1 MRWVRLLL
9 GLAVLLP
16 AVAPTVAHASGP
28 EPPCAGGPVPA
39 YGAVDGP
46 PAVGLWSSSEL
57 RRDRWQP
64 PACLGWQGDS
74 RLVAALA
81 TRFHSTLSLDA
92 LAERLTAISHH
103 PDIRFWAVTRHEW
116 RPLVER
122 SWTVGGPDA
131 TAQRADPSSTEL
143 VTGRDFYYAEDAEMG
158 GRAVWR
164 LHVVE
169 RNDFRIVLTSENVSP
184 IRVAIMT
191 IFEPGSLQVATVLQR
206 SSPDVWD
213 LYEITRA
220 GAESNSFVTGYGSSY
235 LNRLDA
241 MRRYLAGLPT
251 DRDPPVAP
259 E

>member
-9 GLAVLLP
+9 GLAILLP
-16 AVAPTVAHASGP
+16 AAAHASGP
-28 EPPCAGGPVPA
+28 EPPCAGGPMPA

-46 PAVGLWSSSEL
+46 PAIGLWGRTEL
-57 RRDRWQP
+57 HRDGWQP

-81 TRFHSTLSLDA
+81 ARFHSPLSLGA
-92 LAERLTAISHH
+92 LAERLTAVSHH

-116 RPLVER
+116 RPLVEQ
-122 SWTVGGPDA
+122 SWVVNGPDA
-131 TAQRADPSSTEL
+131 KARRADPTAAEL
-143 VTGRDFYYAEDAEMG
+143 VAGHDLYYAEDAEIG
-158 GRAVWR
+158 GRAIWR

-169 RNDFRIVLTSENVSP
+169 RSDDRIVLTSENLTP
-184 IRVAIMT
+184 IRIAIMT
-191 IFEPGSLQVATVLQR
+191 IFEPRSLQVATVLQHAGN
-206 SSPDVWD
+206 DVWD

-220 GAESNSFVTGYGSSY
+220 GAESSSFVSGYGSSY

-241 MRRYLAGLPT
+241 MRRHLAGLPT

-259 E
+259 W

>member
-1 MRWVRLLL
+1 MRWARFLL
-9 GLAVLLP
+9 GLAILLP
-16 AVAPTVAHASGP
+16 AAAHANGP
-28 EPPCAGGPVPA
+28 EPPCAGAPMPA

-46 PAVGLWSSSEL
+46 PAVGLWARSEL
-57 RRDRWQP
+57 HRDNWQP

-81 TRFHSTLSLDA
+81 ARFRSPLSLGA
-92 LAERLTAISHH
+92 LAERLTAVSHH

-116 RPLVER
+116 LPLVQR
-122 SWTVGGPDA
+122 SWTVDGPNA
-131 TAQRADPSSTEL
+131 RAQRPDPSATEL
-143 VTGRDFYYAEDAEMG
+143 VTGRDFYYAEDAEVG

-164 LHVVE
+164 LHVVS
-169 RNDFRIVLTSENVSP
+169 RNDFRIVLTSENVTP
-184 IRVAIMT
+184 IRIAIMT
-191 IFEPGSLQVATVLQR
+191 LFEPQSLQLATVLQR
-206 SSPDVWD
+206 SGPDTWE

-220 GAESNSFVTGYGSSY
+220 GAESNSFVSGYGSSY
-235 LNRLDA
+235 LNRLEA

>member
-1 MRWVRLLL
+1 MRWFRLLL
-9 GLAVLLP
+9 GLAILFP
-16 AVAPTVAHASGP
+16 MAARADGP

-46 PAVGLWSSSEL
+46 PAIGLWHRTDL
-57 RRDRWQP
+57 RRDGWRP

-81 TRFHSTLSLDA
+81 ARFRSPLSLGR

-103 PDIRFWAVTRHEW
+103 PDIRFWAVTQREW

-122 SWTVGGPDA
+122 SWTVNGPDA
-131 TAQRADPSSTEL
+131 RAQRPDPSATEL
-143 VTGRDFYYAEDAEMG
+143 TKGRDFYYAEDAELG
-158 GRAVWR
+158 GRAVWQ

-169 RNDFRIVLTSENVSP
+169 RSDSRIVLTSENVTP
-184 IRVAIMT
+184 IRFAFVT
-191 IFEPGSLQVATVLQR
+191 IFEPHSLQIATVLQR
-206 SSPDVWD
+206 SSADVWD
-213 LYEITRA
+213 LYEISRA
-220 GAESNSFVTGYGSSY
+220 GAESSSFVSGYGSSY

-241 MRRYLAGLPT
+241 MRRHLAGLPT

-259 E
+259 W

>member
-1 MRWVRLLL
+1 MRWVRLLF
-9 GLAVLLP
+9 GLAILLP
-16 AVAPTVAHASGP
+16 AAAHANGP
-28 EPPCAGGPVPA
+28 EPPCAGAPVPA
-39 YGAVDGP
+39 YGAIDGP
-46 PAVGLWSSSEL
+46 PAFGLWSHTDLS
-57 RRDRWQP
+57 RDGWRP

-81 TRFHSTLSLDA
+81 ARFRSPLSLGG

-122 SWTVGGPDA
+122 SWAVNGPDA
-131 TAQRADPSSTEL
+131 RTQRSDPSAVEL
-143 VTGRDFYYAEDAEMG
+143 TRGRDFYYAEDAEVG

-169 RNDFRIVLTSENVSP
+169 RSDSRIVLTSENVTP
-184 IRVAIMT
+184 IRIAFVT
-191 IFEPGSLQVATVLQR
+191 VFEPGSLQVATMLQR
-206 SSPDVWD
+206 ASADVWD

-220 GAESNSFVTGYGSSY
+220 GADSSSFVSGYGSSY

-259 E
+259 Q

>member
-9 GLAVLLP
+9 GLAILLP
-16 AVAPTVAHASGP
+16 AAAHAIGP
-28 EPPCAGGPVPA
+28 EPPCAGGPVPG
-39 YGAVDGP
+39 YGAIDGP
-46 PAVGLWSSSEL
+46 PAFGLWSHTDLS
-57 RRDRWQP
+57 RDGWRP

-81 TRFHSTLSLDA
+81 ARFHSPLSLGG

-103 PDIRFWAVTRHEW
+103 PDIRFWAVTRREW

-122 SWTVGGPDA
+122 SWTVNGPDA
-131 TAQRADPSSTEL
+131 RTQRPDPSAVEL
-143 VTGRDFYYAEDAEMG
+143 TRGRDFYYAEDAEVG

-169 RNDFRIVLTSENVSP
+169 RSDSRIVLTSENVTP
-184 IRVAIMT
+184 IRIAFVT
-191 IFEPGSLQVATVLQR
+191 VFEPGSLQVATMLQR
-206 SSPDVWD
+206 ASADVWD

-220 GAESNSFVTGYGSSY
+220 GADSSSLVSGSGSSY

-241 MRRYLAGLPT
+241 MRRHLAGLPT

-259 E
+259 Q

>member
-1 MRWVRLLL
+1 
-9 GLAVLLP
+9 
-16 AVAPTVAHASGP
+16 
-28 EPPCAGGPVPA
+28 VPA

-46 PAVGLWSSSEL
+46 PAFALWSSSDVH
-57 RRDRWQP
+57 RDSWQP
-64 PACLGWQGDS
+64 PACLGWHGDS

-81 TRFHSTLSLDA
+81 ARFHSPLSLGA

-103 PDIRFWAVTRHEW
+103 PDIRFWAVTRQEW
-116 RPLVER
+116 LPLVQR
-122 SWTVGGPDA
+122 SWTVDGPDA
-131 TAQRADPSSTEL
+131 RYQRPDPSATEL
-143 VTGRDFYYAEDAEMG
+143 TRGRDFYYAEDAEVG

-164 LHVVE
+164 LRIVE
-169 RNDFRIVLTSENVSP
+169 RSDSRLVVTSQNVTP
-184 IRVAIMT
+184 IRIAIMT

-206 SSPDVWD
+206 ASPDVWD

-220 GAESNSFVTGYGSSY
+220 GAESNPFVSGYGSSY

-259 E
+259 Q

>member
-1 MRWVRLLL
+1 MLWVRLLL
-9 GLAVLLP
+9 GLAILLP
-16 AVAPTVAHASGP
+16 ATAHANGP
-28 EPPCAGGPVPA
+28 EPPCTGAPVPA

-46 PAVGLWSSSEL
+46 PAFGLWHNSDL
-57 RRDRWQP
+57 HRDGWTP

-81 TRFHSTLSLDA
+81 ARFRSPLSLGA
-92 LAERLTAISHH
+92 LAERLTAVSHH

-116 RPLVER
+116 LPLVQR
-122 SWTVGGPDA
+122 SWTVDGPQA
-131 TAQRADPSSTEL
+131 RYQRPDPSATEL
-143 VTGRDFYYAEDAEMG
+143 TRGRDFYYAEDAEVG

-169 RNDFRIVLTSENVSP
+169 RSDSRILLTSENVTP
-184 IRVAIMT
+184 IRMAIMT
-191 IFEPGSLQVATVLQR
+191 IFEPVSLQVATMLQR
-206 SSPDVWD
+206 ASPDVWD

-220 GAESNSFVTGYGSSY
+220 GAQSNSFVSGYGSSY

-251 DRDPPVAP
+251 DQDPPVAP
-259 E
+259 Q

>member
-1 MRWVRLLL
+1 MLWVRLLL
-9 GLAVLLP
+9 GLVILFP
-16 AVAPTVAHASGP
+16 AAARANGP
-28 EPPCAGGPVPA
+28 APPCTGLPVPA

-46 PAVGLWSSSEL
+46 PAFGLWQSNDL
-57 RRDRWQP
+57 HRDGWQP

-81 TRFHSTLSLDA
+81 ARFRSPLSFGA

-116 RPLVER
+116 LPLVQR
-122 SWTVGGPDA
+122 SWTVDGPEA
-131 TAQRADPSSTEL
+131 RYQRPDPSATEL
-143 VTGRDFYYAEDAEMG
+143 TRGRDFYYAEDAEVG

-169 RNDFRIVLTSENVSP
+169 RSDSRLVLTSENVTP
-184 IRVAIMT
+184 IRIAIMT

-206 SSPDVWD
+206 ASPDVWNF
-213 LYEITRA
+213 YEITRA
-220 GAESNSFVTGYGSSY
+220 GAESNSFVSGYGSSY

-259 E
+259 Q